1 LPANDKSGD
10 WIMADKVAFVT
21 GAGSGIGRA
30 TAKMFAARGYAVA
43 ICDVV
48 EDGGRATEAMVR
60 EAGGEGSFIRCDV
73 SDDGSVKAAVDATL
87 ARYGRLDAAF
97 NAAGI
102 GGEVGVKLGDCS
114 MDNWHRVIAV
124 NLTGVWHCMRHQIPA
139 MLAQG
144 GGAIVNCASTA
155 GIDGAAYCGVYSASK
170 HGVVGLTKT
179 AALEYARAGIR
190 VNAVCPGMIRTPM
203 TQAEG
208 MKEVCDT
215 LAAGSPMGRL
225 GEPEE
230 IAGAVLYLCGP
241 DASFVHGQ
249 AIPVDGA
256 WTSQ

>member
-1 LPANDKSGD
+1 
-10 WIMADKVAFVT
+10 MAGKVAFVT

-30 TAKMFAARGYAVA
+30 TAKMFAARGYSVA
-43 ICDVV
+43 LADVVEAGLRETETQIRAAGGECFFTICDV
-48 EDGGRATEAMVR
+48 
-60 EAGGEGSFIRCDV
+60 S
-73 SDDGSVKAAVDATL
+73 SDASVKAAVDGAV

-102 GGEVGVKLGDCS
+102 GGEVGKMLGDCS
-114 MDNWHRVIAV
+114 MDNWGRIIAI

-139 MLAQG
+139 MLANG

-155 GIDGAAYCGVYSASK
+155 GITGAPYCGAYSASK
-170 HGVVGLTKT
+170 HGVVGLTRT
-179 AALEYARAGIR
+179 AGLEYAQQGIR
-190 VNAVCPGMIRTPM
+190 INAVCPGMIRTPM

-215 LAAGSPMGRL
+215 LAAASPMGRL

-230 IAGAVLYLCGP
+230 IAGAVLYLCSE
-241 DASFVHGQ
+241 DASFVVGQ

-256 WTSQ
+256 FTSQ